1 MTRKKTGTLSIIM
14 LLVVSMSSISCSKQ
28 KNIEKEPCYILVEK
42 SIKTDFT
49 GSFRRNFNDLNDYHM
64 QEAVANGISPAD
76 SLGELERLCAA
87 GKLEKVETCRYYK
100 IDSLTHSHPYLVPSA
115 KRLLDTIGRT
125 FNDTLQSR
133 GGGNYRITVTSLLRL
148 QDDIRRLRRYN
159 VNASENS
166 AHSYGTTFD
175 ITYRR
180 FDRTDGQYVI
190 SDRQL
195 RLLLS
200 EVLRDLKADGACY
213 VKYEIKQ
220 GCYHITVREKTGKTN
235 MQ

>member
-1 MTRKKTGTLSIIM
+1 MIRKKSCISRIAIYILAITLTG
-14 LLVVSMSSISCSKQ
+14 CEKP
-28 KNIEKEPCYILVEK
+28 KEPEKTTYYIMVEK
-42 SIKTDFT
+42 DIKTNFT
-49 GSFRRNFNDLNDYHM
+49 GSFRRNFNDKNDAHM
-64 QEAVANGISPAD
+64 YAAVKNGITPVD
-76 SLGELERLCAA
+76 SLGALEQLAA
-87 GKLEKVETCRYYK
+87 ASQLEKVETCQYYK

-125 FNDTLQSR
+125 FNDTLRGR
-133 GGGNYRITVTSLLRL
+133 GGGNYRIIVTSLLRL
-148 QDDIRRLRRYN
+148 NDDIKRLRRYN
-159 VNASENS
+159 VNAQENS

-180 FDRTDGQYVI
+180 FDRVDGQFVI

-200 EVLRDLKADGACY
+200 EILRDLKDKGLCY

-220 GCYHITVREKTGKTN
+220 GCYHITAKNDTTTTK
-235 MQ
+235 